1 MLLFLCRGSLYRFI
15 PLNPD
20 PNKAGKNWKHF
31 SPLKLIAEKIR
42 PQETLESPNL
52 GRLSLYML
60 IVKEGRK
67 SMLQI
72 GTKALDFTL
81 PEQDGTLPSLADCR
95 RQKVVFFLSQGH
107 DGRLYK
113 TDMRFRGAVSAV
125 SGKKVW
131 SCSVS
136 ARIPSHHRRSL
147 KKNTDCRSRCC
158 PTRSML

>member
-31 SPLKLIAEKIR
+31 SPLKLLAEKIR
-42 PQETLESPNL
+42 PQETLESPQPWSPFSVYVN
-52 GRLSLYML
+52 R
-60 IVKEGRK
+60 KGRK

-136 ARIPSHHRRSL
+136 ARIPSHHTRSL

>member
-1 MLLFLCRGSLYRFI
+1 MLLFLCRGLLYRFI

-31 SPLKLIAEKIR
+31 SPLKLLAEKIR
-42 PQETLESPNL
+42 PQETLESPQPWSPFSVYVN
-52 GRLSLYML
+52 R
-60 IVKEGRK
+60 KGRK
-67 SMLQI
+67 EKHAANRNKSTGLYVA
-72 GTKALDFTL
+72 GAGWNPTFTGGL
-81 PEQDGTLPSLADCR
+81 PQAEGSL
-95 RQKVVFFLSQGH
+95 FLSQGH